1 MPRDRSIHV
10 TRLQQLP
17 QTLGALRRAG
27 YKSRPIKDEVREN
40 LIAALGE
47 SRRLFEGIVGFDK
60 TVIPQIINALLARHD
75 IILLGLRGQAKT
87 RLARQMTELLDK
99 WMPVLA
105 DFPLNEDPLA
115 PISTGAQ
122 AFVEAH
128 GDQTPIRWIHR
139 DDRYREKLAT
149 PDVSMSDLIG
159 DIDPIKAATRKLEL
173 SNEQVIHFGII
184 PRTNRG
190 IFCINE
196 LPDLSPRIQ
205 VGLLNIM
212 QERDIQVRGFPVR
225 MPIDVLVVFTANP
238 EDYTNRG
245 SIITPLKDRIE
256 SQIHTHY
263 PHHLDDAMHITA
275 QEAWTGRDGGVHVHV
290 PRFLVEAVEHVAFQA
305 RQSEFLDQSSGVSA
319 RLPIALLENVISNA
333 ERRGLTLG
341 EQTVCARPIDFQPA
355 VSAVTGKVELVYQ
368 GEQEGAQNVARHL
381 IGKGLKEVFDRLM
394 PDPNAGEGEEV
405 FGPYKQILDHFNSGA
420 RAQISDAMPTAEVND
435 TLAEIP
441 GLDAMARKHFV
452 FEREDLEHP
461 AAMEFILEGLHQSRM
476 VGKDDVDGQINYYDA
491 LGDMMQDI
499 EEKL

>member
-1 MPRDRSIHV
+1 MNAPHLPR
-10 TRLQQLP
+10 
-17 QTLGALRRAG
+17 TLGELRGSGHR
-27 YKSRPIKDEVREN
+27 SRPIKTELREN
-40 LIAALGE
+40 LIDALRAG
-47 SRRLFEGIVGFDK
+47 RPLFPGIVGYEK
-60 TVIPQIINALLARHD
+60 TVIPQIVNAVLGKHD

-87 RLARQMTELLDK
+87 RLARQITALLDE

-115 PISTGAQ
+115 PVSSGAR
-122 AFVEAH
+122 AFVESH
-128 GDQTPIRWIHR
+128 GDDTPIRWIHR

-159 DIDPIKAATRKLEL
+159 DIDPIKAATKKLEL
-173 SNEQVIHFGII
+173 SNEEVIHFGII

-212 QERDIQVRGFPVR
+212 QERDIQIRGFPVR
-225 MPIDVLVVFTANP
+225 LPIDVMMVFTANP

-263 PHHLDDAMHITA
+263 PRDLEDAMTITA
-275 QEAWTGRDGGVHVHV
+275 QEAWTGRDSGVHVHV
-290 PRFLVEAVEHVAFQA
+290 PRFCIEAVEEVAFGA

-319 RLPIALLENVISNA
+319 RLPIALLENTVSNA
-333 ERRGLTLG
+333 ERRGLLTG
-341 EQTVCARPIDFQPA
+341 ETTVCARPIDFQSA

-381 IGKGLKEVFDRLM
+381 IGKGIKAVFDRVM
-394 PDPNAGEGEEV
+394 PDPNAGGGEDV
-405 FGPYKQILDHFNSGA
+405 FGPYKPILDHFSAGGRVEIA
-420 RAQISDAMPTAEVND
+420 DTTPTAD
-435 TLAEIP
+435 ALKTLKAIQ
-441 GLDAMARKHFV
+441 GLEKLAGEHFD
-452 FEREDLEHP
+452 FEDDELELP

-476 VGKDDVDGQINYYDA
+476 IGKDDLDGIVNYYDA

-499 EEKL
+499 MDQAE